1 MDRPLDTNATFQE
14 ASARMAR
21 DTRTLGSELLRRTR
35 RHPRWVAVQDAGGE
49 LGRLRLVGVALA
61 LGARLGLS
69 DDETHVGLLLPPGRG
84 GTLANVAVTL
94 AGRTSVNLNHT
105 AGDAQLARMC
115 QLARVRTI
123 ISSSAYLARIAART
137 APVAVPDGVRLIAL
151 EDVLPAIPKAVVA
164 WHMARALLAPPSWLD
179 RTTPDA
185 VATVLFSSGTTG
197 DPKGV
202 QLTHRQ
208 LLANADALLVHM
220 GISPDTSCIL
230 TPLPLF
236 HSFGFC
242 PGLWMALAFGLR
254 IAGQPDPFDAAA
266 LGELARASQADL
278 LISTPTFAR
287 GYVRRIPPEHF
298 ASLRWAIVSAERCPD
313 DLHDAFEGRFGGA
326 LLLEA
331 YGATELAPGV
341 AINPPDAPRRGSV
354 GRPLPGIEILVVDPE
369 TFEPV
374 PRGSEGLL
382 IVRSAARMRGYLRR
396 DDLTEQA
403 FLLGGYN
410 TGDVGRFDDDGY
422 LFLTGRLA
430 RFAKLGGEMVPL
442 DLVEGAL
449 QDAVERRGGGAEIA
463 VCAQSDRV
471 RGERL
476 LVLFTGELPAD
487 PASLIADLESLP
499 ALWRPK
505 AAAFHHISAIPILGT
520 GKRDLGSLR
529 RLADDLDPSRAQ
541 RVADSAR
548 DAAGRLADRVR
559 GHGGEDVE
567 DAELADGEDGEDGA
581 VQDASPDDGR
591 PII

>member
-1 MDRPLDTNATFQE
+1 MTRMTFEE

-21 DTRTLGSELLRRTR
+21 DVRTLSGELLRRAR
-35 RHPRWVAVQDAGGE
+35 RHPGRVAVQDAGGS
-49 LGRLRLVGVALA
+49 LGRLKLVGVSLA
-61 LGARLGLS
+61 LGPRLDLA

-84 GTLANVAVTL
+84 GALANVAVTL

-105 AGDAQLARMC
+105 AGAAQLARMC
-115 QLARVRTI
+115 QLAGVRTVV
-123 ISSSAYLARIAART
+123 SSSTYLARIAART
-137 APVAVPDGVRLIAL
+137 APVELPDGVRTVLL
-151 EDVLPAIPKAVVA
+151 EEVLPKLPKAAVV
-164 WHMARALLAPPSWLD
+164 WQMARAMALPPDWLD
-179 RTTPDA
+179 RASPDD
-185 VATVLFSSGTTG
+185 VATILFSSGTTG

-208 LLANADALLVHM
+208 LLANADALMAHL
-220 GISPDTSCIL
+220 GLPQDQNCIL

-242 PGLWMALAFGLR
+242 PGLWMALANGLR

-266 LGELARASQADL
+266 LGELALASQADL

-298 ASLRWAIVSAERCPD
+298 ASLRWGIVSAERCPD
-313 DLHDAFEGRFGGA
+313 DLHDAFEQRFGA

-341 AINPPDAPRRGSV
+341 AVNPPEAPRRGSV
-354 GRPLPGIEILVVDPE
+354 GLPLPGIEILVVDPA

-374 PRGSEGLL
+374 PPGAEGLL
-382 IVRSAARMRGYLRR
+382 IVRSPARMRGYLGR

-410 TGDVGRFDDDGY
+410 TGDVGRFDADGY
-422 LFLTGRLA
+422 LYLTGRLA
-430 RFAKLGGEMVPL
+430 RFAKIGGEMVPL

-449 QDAVERRGGGAEIA
+449 QEAVERHGGGAEIA
-463 VCAQSDRV
+463 VATHTDRV

-476 LVLFTGELPAD
+476 LVLFTGTLPAD
-487 PASLIADLESLP
+487 PAALVDDLGELP

-505 AAAFHHISAIPILGT
+505 AAAFHRIEAIPVLGT
-520 GKRDLGSLR
+520 GKRDLGSL
-529 RLADDLDPSRAQ
+529 
-541 RVADSAR
+541 
-548 DAAGRLADRVR
+548 GRLTEA
-559 GHGGEDVE
+559 
-567 DAELADGEDGEDGA
+567 LAA
-581 VQDASPDDGR
+581 PS
-591 PII
+591 